1 MQINS
6 GNKNVSGFDEKIS
19 DTEPNLLLDESDEA
33 YLSEIAA
40 MQGDEVI
47 NLDDALDDDNEN
59 PVSQTLVDAAENSGS
74 EEIRDTQEL
83 EGEEEESK
91 DRVGSL
97 SPLYRE
103 IWLWIFSHVRLQK
116 NEIYKQGNTHE
127 KFNSISIGRFVVVI

>member
-19 DTEPNLLLDESDEA
+19 DTGPDLLLDESDEG
-33 YLSEIAA
+33 YLLEIAA
-40 MQGDEVI
+40 MQGDEGI

-59 PVSQTLVDAAENSGS
+59 PVSQTLVGASENSGF

-83 EGEEEESK
+83 EGEEQESK

-103 IWLWIFSHVRLQK
+103 I
-116 NEIYKQGNTHE
+116 
-127 KFNSISIGRFVVVI
+127 

>member
-1 MQINS
+1 MQNNS

-40 MQGDEVI
+40 MQGDESI

-59 PVSQTLVDAAENSGS
+59 PVSQTLVGAAENSGF
-74 EEIRDTQEL
+74 EEIRDTQDL
-83 EGEEEESK
+83 EGEEQESK

-97 SPLYRE
+97 SPLYKE
-103 IWLWIFSHVRLQK
+103 S
-116 NEIYKQGNTHE
+116 
-127 KFNSISIGRFVVVI
+127 